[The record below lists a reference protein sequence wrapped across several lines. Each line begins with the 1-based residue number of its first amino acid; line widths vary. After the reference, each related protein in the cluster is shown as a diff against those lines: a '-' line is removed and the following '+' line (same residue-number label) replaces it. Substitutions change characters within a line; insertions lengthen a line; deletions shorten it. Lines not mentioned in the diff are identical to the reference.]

1 MYKVTIGIDGMMCP
15 MCEAHVNDVLRKAF
29 NPKKVNSSHKDN
41 NSIMI
46 LKNEVTIDDVKSVID
61 PTGYIVTSFNIEPY
75 EKKGLF
81 GKK

>member
-1 MYKVTIGIDGMMCP
+1 MYKVTLGIEGMMCP
-15 MCEAHVNDVLRKAF
+15 MCEAHVSDELRKAF
-29 NPKKVNSSHKDN
+29 NPKKVKSSHKNN

-46 LKNEVTIDDVKSVID
+46 LKDEVTMEDVKAAID
-61 PTGYIVTSFNIEPY
+61 PTGYTLTSFNIEPY